1 MNQTMKK
8 QLTTEQGMYIIATLL
23 ALTLRLLNLG
33 AIPLSEF
40 EADWALQ
47 ARGLVEGQPVNI
59 GSQPLIVMLMSAV
72 FTLFGTSEFAVRL
85 FPALFGTALVW
96 LPYFFRLRL
105 GRKAA
110 LVLAFGLALDPGLL
124 SLSRLGGGP
133 VLAVS
138 TGLLCLI
145 AWIYGSP
152 MLAGVLGALALLS
165 SPAILP
171 GVLGLAVAWGLTGG
185 YENGGKPL
193 FPRDDVRRAALAG
206 FATLLLAGTFFMR
219 FPQGISGLGSV
230 FTDYL
235 GGWAN
240 SSGVPVSH
248 LFAALLVYQPAGLI
262 FGIAAALRAW
272 IKRIPVGRAL
282 SVWALVAR

>member
-124 SLSRLGGGP
+124 SLSRL
-133 VLAVS
+133 VKSCHS
-138 TGLLCLI
+138 TWRARIGSCLGIDRGLRKRRQT
-145 AWIYGSP
+145 S
-152 MLAGVLGALALLS
+152 
-165 SPAILP
+165 LP
-171 GVLGLAVAWGLTGG
+171 PRRCETGYTG
-185 YENGGKPL
+185 WVCN
-193 FPRDDVRRAALAG
+193 
-206 FATLLLAGTFFMR
+206 FA
-219 FPQGISGLGSV
+219 
-230 FTDYL
+230 
-235 GGWAN
+235 
-240 SSGVPVSH
+240 
-248 LFAALLVYQPAGLI
+248 
-262 FGIAAALRAW
+262 
-272 IKRIPVGRAL
+272 VGRDFFHAL
-282 SVWALVAR
+282 PPGYIRIGKRFH